1 MTILNETVE
10 KIQTG
15 YTWGIYGKG
24 ILLLLFG
31 VVLVASIIYSYFL
44 IRLDWKED
52 WGVGFMLGCLLLIG
66 CVVVLCGVH
75 TKPVY
80 KEVPQYE
87 VFLDEEVPFRDIY
100 ENYEIIDQR
109 GQIFV
114 LRDKGWDDK

>member
-15 YTWGIYGKG
+15 YTWGLYGKG
-24 ILLLLFG
+24 ILLLLLG
-31 VVLVASIIYSYFL
+31 LALVIVTIYFL
-44 IRLDWKED
+44 VSLRWKED
-52 WGVGFMLGCLLLIG
+52 WGAGIFLGFFLLMGLFIG
-66 CVVVLCGVH
+66 FIAFH

-87 VFLDEEVPFRDIY
+87 VLLDEEVPFRDIY

-114 LRDKGWDDK
+114 LRDKGWDDE

>member
-24 ILLLLFG
+24 IILLLFG
-31 VVLVASIIYSYFL
+31 LILAASMLYFL
-44 IRLDWKED
+44 INLNWKED
-52 WGVGFMLGCLLLIG
+52 WSAGLMMGFILFLGCLAI
-66 CVVVLCGVH
+66 LCGIH
-75 TKPVY
+75 TKPVF

-87 VFLDEEVPFRDIY
+87 VLLNEEVPFRDIY

-114 LRDKGWDDK
+114 LRDKGWDD